1 VAFQSL
7 GVVTSRRRWPPGG
20 LGNDADNFVIA
31 DAARAWPPSAGGVDD
46 GQPGYSQ
53 VGAWVTAATTRQ
65 LRPDLPLRR
74 RRRRRGVATWQL
86 DARRRAATT
95 CR

>member
-1 VAFQSL
+1 VE
-7 GVVTSRRRWPPGG
+7 

-31 DAARAWPPSAGGVDD
+31 DAAARLAAVPPAAVDD

-53 VGAWVTAATTRQ
+53 VGAWDHRRDNPASFGPTYRYAAAGDGAAT
-65 LRPDLPLRR
+65 
-74 RRRRRGVATWQL
+74 ATWQL
-86 DARRRAATT
+86 DARRGAATT